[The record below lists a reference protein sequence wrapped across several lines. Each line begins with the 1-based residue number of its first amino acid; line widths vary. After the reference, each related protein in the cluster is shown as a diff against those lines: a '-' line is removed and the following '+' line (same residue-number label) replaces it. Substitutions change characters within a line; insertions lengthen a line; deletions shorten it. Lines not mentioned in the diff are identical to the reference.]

1 VKAVALKEFGVLDG
15 LSSVSPE
22 GREDHF
28 LRIGQIRDAAG
39 QEGPGRSECRN
50 GSSAAPSSANR
61 AAAFWPRVTAAR
73 NSSKS
78 VLASVMFRFPQI
90 ARQAGSHAI
99 HSL

>member
-1 VKAVALKEFGVLDG
+1 MQERQFDRPILGEQGGGVLAARDG
-15 LSSVSPE
+15 
-22 GREDHF
+22 GD
-28 LRIGQIRDAAG
+28 
-39 QEGPGRSECRN
+39 
-50 GSSAAPSSANR
+50 
-61 AAAFWPRVTAAR
+61 R